1 MNMVIKC
8 LLAALWLLAVPW
20 AAGGVVLYK
29 SKKKSM
35 GMYLLA
41 GYLLMFSVAEL
52 MILPMMWAKLSL
64 HILEYSFAGVMA
76 LAAVAGFIFMC
87 REKRMSGN
95 DEKKHMETS
104 VYFWIAAV
112 LIIFQLAVASF
123 LAHMD
128 ADDAFYVATAT
139 TSVHTDTIFSINP
152 YTGYAY
158 AHLPSR
164 YVLSPFPVF
173 LAVVSSLC
181 GFHPA
186 IVAHMIFPAVFIFM
200 ADVVLYQ
207 YAKKWFPEQKNARGI
222 FMIFCAVPIWF
233 SGYSIYNSE
242 NFQMIRIWQ
251 GKACLASVFLPLL
264 LYLGCCII
272 LEKQREYT
280 WLLLLMADISCCL
293 LSSMG
298 IILACIML
306 VILMVMGLV
315 RFRSLEKAA
324 CTALCCLPSLILGA
338 IYIVIR

>member
-1 MNMVIKC
+1 
-8 LLAALWLLAVPW
+8 
-20 AAGGVVLYK
+20 
-29 SKKKSM
+29 
-35 GMYLLA
+35 
-41 GYLLMFSVAEL
+41 
-52 MILPMMWAKLSL
+52 
-64 HILEYSFAGVMA
+64 
-76 LAAVAGFIFMC
+76 MC

-95 DEKKHMETS
+95 DEKTHMETS

-200 ADVVLYQ
+200 AYVVLYQ

-315 RFRSLEKAA
+315 RFRSLEKAT

>member
-20 AAGGVVLYK
+20 AAGGTVFYK

-76 LAAVAGFIFMC
+76 VAAVAGFIFMC

-95 DEKKHMETS
+95 GEKKHMETS

-200 ADVVLYQ
+200 AYVVLY
-207 YAKKWFPEQKNARGI
+207 
-222 FMIFCAVPIWF
+222 
-233 SGYSIYNSE
+233 
-242 NFQMIRIWQ
+242 
-251 GKACLASVFLPLL
+251 
-264 LYLGCCII
+264 
-272 LEKQREYT
+272 
-280 WLLLLMADISCCL
+280 
-293 LSSMG
+293 
-298 IILACIML
+298 
-306 VILMVMGLV
+306 
-315 RFRSLEKAA
+315 
-324 CTALCCLPSLILGA
+324 
-338 IYIVIR
+338 